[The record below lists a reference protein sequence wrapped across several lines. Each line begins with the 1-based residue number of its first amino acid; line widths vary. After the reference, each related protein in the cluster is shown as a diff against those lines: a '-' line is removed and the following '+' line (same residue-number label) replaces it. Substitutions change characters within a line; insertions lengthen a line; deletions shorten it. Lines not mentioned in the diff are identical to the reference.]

1 MINLNQLAQDAY
13 ECALRRKKTTASVNH
28 IATANSIDEE
38 LAELLDANEVHD
50 SVHITGYTEV
60 QEELADILIVCLTEL
75 HKRGTNV
82 EAIITDKI
90 NFNLQRK

>member
-13 ECALRRKKTTASVNH
+13 ECALRRKKTTPSVNH

-38 LAELLDANEVHD
+38 LAEFLEASEVHD
-50 SVHITGYTEV
+50 SLHIPYPEA

-82 EAIITDKI
+82 EAIIKEKI
-90 NFNLQRK
+90 NFNKNRR